1 MFQRAMIN
9 DVQVQETLNAARL
22 HALLRLSSSPAQSNR
37 PARIATEAVTML
49 NVLACVFHRI
59 AAAKEPEVVAAH
71 TKPGEDPQEL
81 SGLASRLV
89 KQVIETGRFHMNN
102 DLQGWYPR
110 DPVVAKGVINSYLGV
125 PLFNAKGSLRGVAAI
140 LAGAD
145 RELEDQDL
153 WWMETAAHLASVT
166 YSCEAIEGKASE
178 IEHTKQVAPSAV
190 ALLERTPDAQV
201 ERISQSEKLSILLV
215 DDDVAV
221 NNLIRRF
228 LTRNGFKV
236 DSASDGQEALKMFRP
251 DAYDL
256 VITDMMMPGING
268 WELVN
273 TLRGVAP
280 NIPVIIITGY
290 STNNNGVWNKQFLKS
305 QGVLAL
311 INKPLDL
318 DFLGSLLQDLVDKQ
332 GKN

>member
-1 MFQRAMIN
+1 
-9 DVQVQETLNAARL
+9 
-22 HALLRLSSSPAQSNR
+22 
-37 PARIATEAVTML
+37 ML
-49 NVLACVFHRI
+49 NVRACVFHRL
-59 AAAKEPEVVAAH
+59 APAKEPEVVAVH
-71 TKPGEDPQEL
+71 TKPGEDAQEL

-110 DPVVAKGVINSYLGV
+110 DPVVVKGVINGYLGV
-125 PLFNAKGSLRGVAAI
+125 PLFNAKGTLRGVAAI

-166 YSCEAIEGKASE
+166 FSCEAIEEKASE
-178 IEHTKQVAPSAV
+178 VEQTKQVAPPPVVPPPV
-190 ALLERTPDAQV
+190 APLERNAGVQV
-201 ERISQSEKLSILLV
+201 EGISQPEKLSILLV
-215 DDDVAV
+215 DDDQAV

-236 DSASDGQEALKMFRP
+236 DSASDGQEAIKMFRP

-280 NIPVIIITGY
+280 KIPVIIITGY

-332 GKN
+332 GKQPVGLRA